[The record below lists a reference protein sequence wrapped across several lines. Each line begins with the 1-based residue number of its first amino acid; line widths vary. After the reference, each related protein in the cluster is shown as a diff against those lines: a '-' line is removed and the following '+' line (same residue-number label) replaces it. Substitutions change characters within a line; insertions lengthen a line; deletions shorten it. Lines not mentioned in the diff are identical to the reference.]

1 MCAASP
7 LGWQEG
13 ASITASSRG
22 DRRKSSPPEYCCC
35 SCPITCPGS
44 MRFLESAGDAVSGS
58 SCERGRNQ
66 QEYTSKLKNIWKS
79 TFGERACHKLLNSSS
94 EIFNGKLLGNA
105 TSEAALQL
113 SILCIYYALITQ
125 LVGIAHLLT
134 QMNTIRLQT
143 GFRNAGNTKN
153 VLFLYRALNK

>member
-1 MCAASP
+1 MAAPVREVGTSRNIHQNSRTFENP
-7 LGWQEG
+7 RLARGL
-13 ASITASSRG
+13 ATSCSTAVVKGLFS
-22 DRRKSSPPEYCCC
+22 
-35 SCPITCPGS
+35 
-44 MRFLESAGDAVSGS
+44 
-58 SCERGRNQ
+58 
-66 QEYTSKLKNIWKS
+66 
-79 TFGERACHKLLNSSS
+79 
-94 EIFNGKLLGNA
+94 FNGKLLGNA